1 MLNKITSTRQVYI
14 EIQILFFSHKQYILR
29 MIKSWFFRLNNT
41 SSDIIIQR
49 LLCQGDEINNVWQ
62 WLRQTI

>member
-1 MLNKITSTRQVYI
+1 MLNRITSTRQVYI
-14 EIQILFFSHKQYILR
+14 EIQILFFSHKQHILR

-49 LLCQGDEINNVWQ
+49 LLCQGDEINNVW
-62 WLRQTI
+62 

>member
-1 MLNKITSTRQVYI
+1 MLNRITSTRQVYI
-14 EIQILFFSHKQYILR
+14 EIQILFFSQKQYILR

-49 LLCQGDEINNVWQ
+49 LLYQGDEINNVW
-62 WLRQTI
+62 

>member
-1 MLNKITSTRQVYI
+1 MLNRITSTRQVYI

-29 MIKSWFFRLNNT
+29 MIKSWFFRLNKT

-49 LLCQGDEINNVWQ
+49 LLCQGDEINNVW
-62 WLRQTI
+62 

>member
-1 MLNKITSTRQVYI
+1 MLNRITSTRQVYI

-49 LLCQGDEINNVWQ
+49 ILY
-62 WLRQTI
+62 

>member
-1 MLNKITSTRQVYI
+1 MLNRITSTRQVYI

-49 LLCQGDEINNVWQ
+49 LLCQGDEIYNVW
-62 WLRQTI
+62 